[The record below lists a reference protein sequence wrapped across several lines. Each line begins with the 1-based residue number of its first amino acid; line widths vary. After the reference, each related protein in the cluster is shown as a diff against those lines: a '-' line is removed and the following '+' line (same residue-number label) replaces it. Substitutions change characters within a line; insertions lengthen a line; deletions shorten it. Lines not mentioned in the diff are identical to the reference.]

1 MAVEVAREAVARAV
15 GWRGR
20 LRREGGDG
28 GGGDGEGGG
37 GEGGSQASC
46 SMLLTG
52 VHPPLLPPHRTTQR
66 WLPSAQMT
74 LTVEPQPQ
82 AVSYHAIIRPK
93 SCTIKMSFS
102 VFSGPV
108 SVNSSHFRQN
118 SATFPRS
125 Q

>member
-20 LRREGGDG
+20 LRRGGGDG

-52 VHPPLLPPHRTTQR
+52 VHPPLLPPHKTTQR
-66 WLPSAQMT
+66 SLPSEQMA

-82 AVSYHAIIRPK
+82 AVHWYKTCWFVVLLLYIHL
-93 SCTIKMSFS
+93 C
-102 VFSGPV
+102 
-108 SVNSSHFRQN
+108 NSWSMACRTQ
-118 SATFPRS
+118 TWE
-125 Q
+125 